1 MVHRIA
7 TGSNS
12 FFTDL
17 YEIVNDHSSDAI
29 ISWSNNSNSSFVVWD
44 VEEFCKRIL
53 PKSVWFGRNF
63 SEFVSELRYH
73 RFQRIGRFEFGHENF
88 ARGRPWLLKR
98 MVPSKTL
105 DDEFRAKLKAK
116 RDKAKAKKAR
126 AKVVRLLENLQI

>member
-1 MVHRIA
+1 MQSSRGA
-7 TGSNS
+7 T
-12 FFTDL
+12 TATA
-17 YEIVNDHSSDAI
+17 V
-29 ISWSNNSNSSFVVWD
+29 SSFGMSKSSAKG
-44 VEEFCKRIL
+44 FCPNLYGSAGIS
-53 PKSVWFGRNF
+53 P
-63 SEFVSELRYH
+63 EFVSELRYH